1 MAVCDDRRTV
11 ATPLTTVRRVGDRKA
26 EHEAIAALASEH
38 GVTTVVVGLPLSLD
52 GSDGPAA
59 RAVRSELKGLRKR
72 LPGVEIVTH
81 DERLTTVT
89 AQGQLRRG
97 GVDSRRGRQVV
108 DQVAAAVILQAWIDA
123 GATPAGGAPG
133 LGWPR

>member
-11 ATPLTTVRRVGDRKA
+11 ATPLTTVRRMGDRKA
-26 EHEAIAALASEH
+26 EHEAIAALAAEH

-59 RAVRSELKGLRKR
+59 RSVRSELKGLRKR
-72 LPGVEIVTH
+72 LPDIEVVTH
-81 DERLTTVT
+81 DERLSTVT
-89 AQGQLRRG
+89 AHSSLRRG

-108 DQVAAAVILQAWIDA
+108 DQLAAAVILQSWIDA
-123 GATPAGGAPG
+123 GANT
-133 LGWPR
+133 R